1 MLNRVETPTW
11 GLARRR
17 AIVHN
22 AVVIVDCALYSDG
35 RRLDLPPTIDTLA
48 MLPAHEGAFAWLGLS
63 MPSADELGHA
73 VDVLGCSGQIEV
85 DEVLAPHTR
94 PVLSLDGPAVELVLR
109 TARYVDRDET
119 ISLGE
124 LTLLVWENAII
135 AVRYGHASPLAHL
148 RSELEADPERLDS
161 GPLGVMAEIIAQV
174 VADYSPA
181 LDGFE
186 NDLIEV
192 EQDVFTEGGPQPVR
206 RLYRLKR
213 EVRGFQTP
221 LEALDEPLDRL
232 IRHVRRHA
240 DSETLET
247 LSAASDQLNRT
258 VGRTRSLSN
267 LLDAALTASLAQTGI
282 QQNED
287 MRKISAWVAMAAVP
301 TLIAGVYGMNF
312 DHMPELDSS
321 LGYPLTLIGMGAI
334 ILVLHRFF
342 KRNDWL

>member
-1 MLNRVETPTW
+1 M
-11 GLARRR
+11 
-17 AIVHN
+17 HN
-22 AVVIVDCALYSDG
+22 VCVIVDCALYSGG
-35 RRLDLPPTIDTLA
+35 RRLDVPPTLDSLA
-48 MLPAHEGAFAWLGLS
+48 LIPAHAGAFAWLGLS
-63 MPSADELGHA
+63 MPDADELGRA
-73 VDVLGCSGQIEV
+73 VEMIGCTGQIDV

-94 PVLSLDGPAVELVLR
+94 PVLSLDDPVLEIVLR

-124 LTLLVWENAII
+124 LTVLVWNDAII
-135 AVRYGHASPLAHL
+135 AVRYGHASPLTRL
-148 RSELEADPERLDS
+148 RAELEADPERLDS
-161 GPLGVMAEIIAQV
+161 GPLGVMVAIIAQV

-192 EQDVFTEGGPQPVR
+192 EQDVFTEGGAQPVR

-221 LEALDEPLDRL
+221 LEALDEPLERL

-240 DSETLET
+240 DAETLEALT
-247 LSAASDQLNRT
+247 GASDQLNRT
-258 VGRTRSLSN
+258 IGRTRSLSN

-287 MRKISAWVAMAAVP
+287 MRRISAWVAMAAVP

-312 DHMPELDSS
+312 DHMPELDSRV
-321 LGYPLTLIGMGAI
+321 GYPLTLLGMGGI
-334 ILVLHRFF
+334 VLVLYRFF
-342 KRNDWL
+342 RRNGWL